1 MTSIPPVLPDDEPDL
16 SASNPYETEYEIGQ
30 DNVEVIGLDVH
41 NPVFFTS
48 AALAIC
54 HHAGDRPSV
63 LALTGHQPARS
74 HTSGRPHGRT

>member
-1 MTSIPPVLPDDEPDL
+1 MTSIPPAQPADESDL

-48 AALAIC
+48 ASLVILFSAVSLIF
-54 HHAGDRPSV
+54 P
-63 LALTGHQPARS
+63 
-74 HTSGRPHGRT
+74 